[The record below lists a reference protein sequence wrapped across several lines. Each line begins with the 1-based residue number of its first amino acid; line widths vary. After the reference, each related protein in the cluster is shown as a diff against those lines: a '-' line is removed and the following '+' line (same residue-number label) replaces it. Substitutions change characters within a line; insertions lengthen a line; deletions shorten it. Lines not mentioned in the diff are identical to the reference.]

1 MAQKRKIRCPFCGY
15 LDTIKK
21 GSRGGHTRYYCKS
34 CESYFTDRR
43 PHISERNMFPWFER
57 WVRDKQS
64 IEQIARASGHSERT
78 LKRYFYKTLPTCPT
92 WHIQRREEVNLHI
105 DGTYFANKVCL
116 VAYRDSNI
124 KMTIL
129 YRLSKGEVFRELF
142 EDLRNIKSIGIRVAS
157 VTCDGGNNILK
168 AVREVF
174 PEAIIQRCTFHVA
187 RQVELWLT
195 KKPQSE
201 AAKELLDLVHLLNGV
216 ENQQEAQLWMRTFI
230 DWHYYYEDYINEK
243 SEDEESGRWWYKHR
257 MLHRCDSHIRKA
269 IPHLFNYT
277 MYPSIP
283 KTNNSLESFFGHL
296 KDHLRLHRGLSQA
309 HFKDFVKWYLYLQ
322 SNQHKLTKK

>member
-1 MAQKRKIRCPFCGY
+1 MAKKRKIRCPFCGF

-21 GSRGGHTRYYCKS
+21 GSSGGHSRYYCKS

-64 IEQIARASGHSERT
+64 IEQIAKASGYSERT
-78 LKRYFYKTLPTCPT
+78 LKRYFYKTLPTCQT

-105 DGTYFANKVCL
+105 DGTYFTNKVCL

-129 YRLSKGEVFRELF
+129 YRLSKGEVFRELL

-174 PEAIIQRCTFHVA
+174 PGAIIQRCTFHVA
-187 RQVELWLT
+187 RQVEL
-195 KKPQSE
+195 
-201 AAKELLDLVHLLNGV
+201 
-216 ENQQEAQLWMRTFI
+216 
-230 DWHYYYEDYINEK
+230 
-243 SEDEESGRWWYKHR
+243 
-257 MLHRCDSHIRKA
+257 
-269 IPHLFNYT
+269 
-277 MYPSIP
+277 
-283 KTNNSLESFFGHL
+283 
-296 KDHLRLHRGLSQA
+296 
-309 HFKDFVKWYLYLQ
+309 
-322 SNQHKLTKK
+322 